1 MANYKWRNGFKPKV
15 DAEVAGKEM
24 DKILTSTGTLESEAI
39 VAAAKPKRSAL
50 HPAFEWDDAKAAN
63 LHRLEHAGMLRRHL
77 IHFVEAEGTNEPVEH
92 RAYDFI
98 EAEDKR
104 TWRSTLEIM
113 SKPDEREQLLA
124 RALREAAQYQR
135 RYKHLEELA
144 EVMAAIDS
152 VVA

>member
-1 MANYKWRNGFKPKV
+1 MANYKWRNGFKPKIA
-15 DAEVAGKEM
+15 AEVAGKEM

-113 SKPDEREQLLA
+113 SKPDERELGCQREPGADLL
-124 RALREAAQYQR
+124 RAIQR
-135 RYKHLEELA
+135 IRDLERHNADPRVE
-144 EVMAAIDS
+144 
-152 VVA
+152 